1 MKKMYGRVLSFV
13 LAMAMLLTAAP
24 VVTEA
29 ADAPKV
35 NKNDIVILYDN
46 DVHCAVDKY
55 EDMKALKKEMKS
67 QTKYVSVVSCGD
79 FVQGDVIGSISQ
91 GEAIIKIMN
100 KVGYD
105 VVTLGNHEFDYAMP
119 QLNSLMDSLNAKVVS
134 CNFTK
139 TSNNKTVFNSYTTKK
154 YGKTKVAFVGITTPE
169 SFTKS
174 TPAYFQNKKGEFIYS
189 FAGDATGKALYT
201 RVQKV
206 VNTARKNGAD
216 YVVAL
221 THLGTES
228 VTEQWSAQSVVKN
241 TYGIDVVL
249 DGHSHSTI
257 ASTKVKNKK
266 GKNVVISSTG
276 TKFANIGQLVITSK
290 GKITTKLIPITE
302 ESRYE
307 NTTTKNF
314 ITSIKEEY
322 NKLLEQVIGKT
333 DVDLTSLDANGE
345 RAIRNAET
353 NLGDFCADAFRYAM
367 DADVAIMNG
376 GGIRSNIA
384 AGDLTYNDMISVFPF
399 GNYGCVIE
407 VTGQQIK
414 DALELGSKNYPDESG
429 GFLQVS
435 GIKYTIVASIPSAVV
450 TNPDTGMFEKVDGD
464 YRVTDIQIW
473 NAEKSAYEPIDL
485 AKTYTMAGTNY
496 TLRLQ
501 GDGYTMFDGCNVVK
515 DNTMVDNEVMSVYL
529 KDVLKGVVGEEYKD
543 PAGQGRITII
553 NKDK

>member
-1 MKKMYGRVLSFV
+1 MKKMYGKVLSFV
-13 LAMAMLLTAAP
+13 IAMAMLLTAAP
-24 VVTEA
+24 VMTEA
-29 ADAPKV
+29 ADVPKV
-35 NKNDIVILYDN
+35 NKSDIVILYDN

-55 EDMKALKKEMKS
+55 ESMAALKKEMKS
-67 QTKYVSVVSCGD
+67 QTKNVSVVSCGD
-79 FVQGDVIGSISQ
+79 FVQGGVIGSISK
-91 GEAIIKIMN
+91 GNAIIRIMN
-100 KVGYD
+100 RVGYD
-105 VVTLGNHEFDYAMP
+105 VVTLGNHEFDYAIP
-119 QLNSLMDSLNAKVVS
+119 QLQNLMDHLDSEVVS

-139 TSNNKTVFNSYTTKK
+139 TSDNKPLFKSYTVKK

-174 TPAYFQNKKGEFIYS
+174 TPVYFQDENGKFIYS
-189 FAGDATGKALYT
+189 FAGDANGKALYK

-206 VNTARKNGAD
+206 VNAARKNGAD

-221 THLGTES
+221 AHLGTES

-249 DGHSHSTI
+249 DGHSHSTV
-257 ASTKVKNKK
+257 ASMKVKNSK
-266 GKNVVISSTG
+266 GKNVTISSTG
-276 TKFANIGQLVITSK
+276 TKFANIGQLVITKK
-290 GKITTKLIPITE
+290 GKITTKLIPIE
-302 ESRYE
+302 EE
-307 NTTTKNF
+307 TTLKDETLANYV
-314 ITSIKEEY
+314 SQMEEEY
-322 NKLLEQVIGKT
+322 GKRLKEVIGKT
-333 DVDLTSLDANGE
+333 DVDLTTLDANGE
-345 RAIRNAET
+345 RAVRNAET
-353 NLGDFCADAFRYAM
+353 NLGDFCADAFRYAL

-376 GGIRSNIA
+376 GGIRASVK

-414 DALELGSKNYPDESG
+414 DALELGAKNYPEESG

-435 GIKYTIVASIPSAVV
+435 GMKYTIDASKPSAVV
-450 TNPDTGMFEKVDGD
+450 TNADTGMFEKVDGD

-473 NAEKSAYEPIDL
+473 NADKSAYEPIDL
-485 AKTYTMAGTNY
+485 TKTYTMAGTNY

-501 GDGYTMFDGCNVVK
+501 GDGYTMFDGSTVVK

-543 PAGQGRITII
+543 PKGQGRITII
-553 NKDK
+553 NK

>member
-1 MKKMYGRVLSFV
+1 MKKMYGKVLSFV
-13 LAMAMLLTAAP
+13 IAMAMLLTAAP
-24 VVTEA
+24 VMTEA
-29 ADAPKV
+29 ADVPKV
-35 NKNDIVILYDN
+35 NKSDIVILYDN

-55 EDMKALKKEMKS
+55 ESMAALKKEMKS
-67 QTKYVSVVSCGD
+67 QTKNVSVVSCGD
-79 FVQGDVIGSISQ
+79 FVQGGVIGSISK
-91 GEAIIKIMN
+91 GNAIIRIMN
-100 KVGYD
+100 RVGYD
-105 VVTLGNHEFDYAMP
+105 VVTLGNHEFDYAIP
-119 QLNSLMDSLNAKVVS
+119 QLQNLMDHLDSEVVS

-139 TSNNKTVFNSYTTKK
+139 TSDNKPLFKSYTVKK

-174 TPAYFQNKKGEFIYS
+174 TPVYFQDENGKFIYS
-189 FAGDATGKALYT
+189 FAGDANGKALYK

-206 VNTARKNGAD
+206 VNAARKNGAD

-221 THLGTES
+221 AHLGTES

-249 DGHSHSTI
+249 DGHSHSTV
-257 ASTKVKNKK
+257 ASMKVKNSK
-266 GKNVVISSTG
+266 GKNVTISSTG
-276 TKFANIGQLVITSK
+276 TKFANIGQLVITKK
-290 GKITTKLIPITE
+290 GKITTKLIPIE
-302 ESRYE
+302 EE
-307 NTTTKNF
+307 TTLKDETLANYV
-314 ITSIKEEY
+314 SQMEEEY
-322 NKLLEQVIGKT
+322 GKRLKEVIGKT
-333 DVDLTSLDANGE
+333 DVDLTTLDANGE
-345 RAIRNAET
+345 RAVRNAET
-353 NLGDFCADAFRYAM
+353 NLGDFCADAFRYAL

-376 GGIRSNIA
+376 GGIRANVK

-414 DALELGSKNYPDESG
+414 DALELGAKNYPEESG

-435 GIKYTIVASIPSAVV
+435 GMKYTIDASKPSAVV
-450 TNPDTGMFEKVDGD
+450 TNADTGMFEKVDGD

-473 NAEKSAYEPIDL
+473 NADKSAYEPIDL
-485 AKTYTMAGTNY
+485 TKTYTMAGTNY

-501 GDGYTMFDGCNVVK
+501 GDGYTMFDGSTVVK

-543 PAGQGRITII
+543 PKGQGRITII
-553 NKDK
+553 NK